1 MPMHER
7 NDDEVQYKM
16 RACPDEYMR
25 EGKVTWMDFLKVA
38 RTEENTTLSRTSF
51 GRLGGSIL

>member
-1 MPMHER
+1 MHER